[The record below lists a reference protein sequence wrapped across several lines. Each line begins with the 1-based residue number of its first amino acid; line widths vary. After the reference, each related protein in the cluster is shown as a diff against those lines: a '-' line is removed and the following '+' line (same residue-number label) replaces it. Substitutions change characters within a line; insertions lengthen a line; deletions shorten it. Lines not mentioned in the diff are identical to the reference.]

1 MNGCGAHI
9 QVFFIP
15 SPVWVTVST
24 SSSSSVT
31 VSVRNSVKDEAE
43 KNVEGDGAT
52 SYDHHRVG
60 LDLKED

>member
-1 MNGCGAHI
+1 
-9 QVFFIP
+9 
-15 SPVWVTVST
+15 VTVST